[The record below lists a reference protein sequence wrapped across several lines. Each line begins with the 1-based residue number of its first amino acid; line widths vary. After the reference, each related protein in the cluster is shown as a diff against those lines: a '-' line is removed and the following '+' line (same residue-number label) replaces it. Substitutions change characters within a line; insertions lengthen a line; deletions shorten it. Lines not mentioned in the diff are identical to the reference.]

1 MNKNLNIFSSSFLIP
16 NNPSWQVIAKN
27 FKLNFKLLS
36 QLQEEK
42 NIKQKEKILVSIF
55 FSSDVLEE
63 FHSSFTLKKIKNIA
77 DSLISLFENK
87 AKNTKSPVIIL
98 GSFVQ
103 KKNLLGNSSG
113 KTNNEIFFNYF
124 CDQVKILQN
133 KFSNIYF
140 VNLDNSFNNF
150 KYDEIFD
157 NRNWYLANCRL
168 STFGIEKVA
177 ESLSLVINK
186 IYNPPKKLL
195 ILDCDNTL
203 WGGIIGEDGV
213 EKISLGQDGLGK
225 AYLDFQRVVKKL
237 NKDGLLLA
245 ICSKNNYNDVSKA
258 FNHKSMQIKKRDIV
272 SFKVNWEEKSK
283 NIKDIAKD
291 LNIGLDSIVFW
302 DDNPLERDKVRLNLP
317 EVLTIE
323 PNSEIVE
330 WPSQLKSLDI
340 FSKFKITDEDKN
352 KTKQYKS
359 REKFELN
366 LKKFDDQN
374 KYLKKIKLKAK
385 KISISKSTINR
396 AVQMINKTN
405 QMNLR
410 SLRYNQKEVENLNNK
425 KNIVFLVNL
434 KDIYGDH
441 GIIGL
446 LIANYIEK
454 NKIFLDT
461 FLVSCR
467 VFGRNI
473 ETWMMDQLKRSAV
486 KMGYEDIYAEYIPSK
501 KNQVAS
507 RILESHNFKKVTNN
521 KIKKNIKL
529 RLKGKLFYCKAKNID
544 TKKAKVYG

>member
-1 MNKNLNIFSSSFLIP
+1 M
-16 NNPSWQVIAKN
+16 
-27 FKLNFKLLS
+27 
-36 QLQEEK
+36 
-42 NIKQKEKILVSIF
+42 
-55 FSSDVLEE
+55 
-63 FHSSFTLKKIKNIA
+63 
-77 DSLISLFENK
+77 
-87 AKNTKSPVIIL
+87 
-98 GSFVQ
+98 
-103 KKNLLGNSSG
+103 
-113 KTNNEIFFNYF
+113 
-124 CDQVKILQN
+124 
-133 KFSNIYF
+133 
-140 VNLDNSFNNF
+140 
-150 KYDEIFD
+150 
-157 NRNWYLANCRL
+157 
-168 STFGIEKVA
+168 
-177 ESLSLVINK
+177 
-186 IYNPPKKLL
+186 
-195 ILDCDNTL
+195 
-203 WGGIIGEDGV
+203 
-213 EKISLGQDGLGK
+213 
-225 AYLDFQRVVKKL
+225 DFQRVVKKL

-374 KYLKKIKLKAK
+374 KYLKKNKIKSK

-425 KNIVFLVNL
+425 K
-434 KDIYGDH
+434 
-441 GIIGL
+441 
-446 LIANYIEK
+446 
-454 NKIFLDT
+454 KI
-461 FLVSCR
+461 
-467 VFGRNI
+467 
-473 ETWMMDQLKRSAV
+473 
-486 KMGYEDIYAEYIPSK
+486 
-501 KNQVAS
+501 
-507 RILESHNFKKVTNN
+507 
-521 KIKKNIKL
+521 
-529 RLKGKLFYCKAKNID
+529 LFF
-544 TKKAKVYG
+544 